1 MPKDNHSLMQL
12 YLDGQKN
19 NFYTFF
25 YTKDQN
31 YQKLNQDIIPDSLQ
45 FLKKKDLGDILYTKI
60 LATKNVFQK
69 KKIPFR
75 SFYIKSKNEEV
86 LGELFTY
93 FILETILLAKA
104 LKINPYDQPAVEL
117 IKIETKKILKSS

>member
-1 MPKDNHSLMQL
+1 MQL

-31 YQKLNQDIIPDSLQ
+31 YQKLNQDIIPGSLK
-45 FLKKKDLGDILYTKI
+45 FL
-60 LATKNVFQK
+60 K

-75 SFYIKSKNEEV
+75 SFYLKSKNEEV

-117 IKIETKKILKSS
+117 IKIETKKILKNS

>member
-12 YLDGQKN
+12 YLDGQKR

-25 YTKDQN
+25 YTKDRD
-31 YQKLNQDIIPDSLQ
+31 YPKLNQDMIPGSLK
-45 FLKKKDLGDILYTKI
+45 FLKRKDLGDILSSKI
-60 LATKNVFQK
+60 LATKKIFKK

-75 SFYIKSKNEEV
+75 SFFIKNKNEEV

-104 LKINPYDQPAVEL
+104 LKVNPYDQPAVEL

>member
-1 MPKDNHSLMQL
+1 M
-12 YLDGQKN
+12 
-19 NFYTFF
+19 
-25 YTKDQN
+25 
-31 YQKLNQDIIPDSLQ
+31 
-45 FLKKKDLGDILYTKI
+45 
-60 LATKNVFQK
+60 
-69 KKIPFR
+69 
-75 SFYIKSKNEEV
+75 